1 MSQWINV
8 YGLDHSV
15 GHKASN
21 LADGIVLP
29 AGMHSVCQQNNEE
42 LSRWIDPSRSTG
54 KPCVAK
60 RT

>member
-1 MSQWINV
+1 MNQWINV

-15 GHKASN
+15 GHQAPD

-29 AGMHSVCQQNNEE
+29 AGMDAVCQQNDEE
-42 LSRWIDPSRSTG
+42 LSRWIDPNRSPG
-54 KPCVAK
+54 KPRMAK